1 MLWSAVVSFRMS
13 CQWFCS
19 GVTVTAAASSVC
31 DSDSS
36 VWWIKPECHSG
47 LSGLEVAVAFQSALQ
62 QGHTHIPTLHSLS
75 HTHYQSIY
83 LVTQTHLY
91 IHTLTC
97 TYYHTHSHT
106 YTGFQA
112 LAAVIQDQFL
122 PCKYSRSP
130 RLLFIMLQCYSVAL
144 AQNACLAL
152 FRAFC
157 SIHGARSP
165 SSCLLGFSIVMLGWA
180 TYHKAHL
187 TFNCTGDLDCSISSD
202 PLQATHYS
210 VYMLKWMHMLYVET

>member
-1 MLWSAVVSFRMS
+1 MS
-13 CQWFCS
+13 CQRFCS
-19 GVTVTAAASSVC
+19 GDVVTAAASSLC

-36 VWWIKPECHSG
+36 VWWIKLECHTR

-62 QGHTHIPTLHSLS
+62 QGHTHTHIYPHCTRSLTHSISLSIQS
-75 HTHYQSIY
+75 HTHTPIY
-83 LVTQTHLY
+83 SHLDIHILSDKLTH
-91 IHTLTC
+91 TF
-97 TYYHTHSHT
+97 THSHT

-130 RLLFIMLQCYSVAL
+130 RLLFIMLQCYSLAL

-152 FRAFC
+152 FRSFC
-157 SIHGARSP
+157 NIHGAQSP
-165 SSCLLGFSIVMLGWA
+165 SSCLLGLRIVMLGLA

-187 TFNCTGDLDCSISSD
+187 TALLADL
-202 PLQATHYS
+202 LQC
-210 VYMLKWMHMLYVET
+210 VE